1 MQTRSLKERLLHA
14 TGFEALAI
22 LIVSPLAA
30 TLMNKPLFQMGAV
43 ALALSTTA
51 MVWNIIYNALFDRLF
66 PLGKVKRGLGLRIVH
81 ALCFEGGFI
90 LIGLPIA
97 ATLLGTGLW
106 QAFMLEV
113 GFFLF
118 FLPYTVVY
126 NWLWDRARQKW
137 QARQACQ
144 HG

>member
-1 MQTRSLKERLLHA
+1 MHSRSFKERLLHA
-14 TGFEALAI
+14 VGFEALAI

-30 TLMNKPLFQMGAV
+30 IIMDKPLFQMGSV
-43 ALALSTTA
+43 ALALSTLA
-51 MVWNIIYNALFDRLF
+51 MIWNMIYNALFDRLF
-66 PLGKVKRGLGLRIVH
+66 PRDRVTRGLGLRIIH

-90 LIGLPIA
+90 LIGLPVVALMLGIG
-97 ATLLGTGLW
+97 LL

-126 NWLWDRARQKW
+126 NWIWDRLREKW
-137 QARQACQ
+137 QTSCQ
-144 HG
+144 SQ

>member
-1 MQTRSLKERLLHA
+1 MHTRSFKERLLHA
-14 TGFEALAI
+14 VGFEALAI

-30 TLMNKPLFQMGAV
+30 AVMNKPLFQMGAL
-43 ALALSTTA
+43 ALALSTIA

-66 PLGKVKRGLGLRIVH
+66 PRDRVTRGLGLRIIH

-90 LIGLPIA
+90 IIGLPVA
-97 ATLLGTGLW
+97 AKMLGIGLL

-118 FLPYTVVY
+118 FLPYTVAY
-126 NWLWDRARQKW
+126 NWIWDRLREKW
-137 QARQACQ
+137 RTPC
-144 HG
+144 HSG

>member
-1 MQTRSLKERLLHA
+1 MHTRSFKERLLHA
-14 TGFEALAI
+14 VGFEALAL

-30 TLMNKPLFQMGAV
+30 FIMDKPLFQMGAL
-43 ALALSTTA
+43 ALALSTIA
-51 MVWNIIYNALFDRLF
+51 MVWNIVYNALFDRLF
-66 PLGKVKRGLGLRIVH
+66 PRDKVKRGLGLRIAH

-90 LIGLPIA
+90 LIGLPVA
-97 ATLLGTGLW
+97 ATMLGIGLL

-126 NWLWDRARQKW
+126 NWLWDWLREKR
-137 QARQACQ
+137 RTPCESR
-144 HG
+144 

>member
-1 MQTRSLKERLLHA
+1 MHTRSFKERLLHA
-14 TGFEALAI
+14 VGFEALAI

-30 TLMNKPLFQMGAV
+30 MIMDKPLFQMGSV
-43 ALALSTTA
+43 ALALSTIA
-51 MVWNIIYNALFDRLF
+51 MMWNMIYNAIFDRLF
-66 PLGKVKRGLGLRIVH
+66 PRDRVKRGLGLRIMH

-90 LIGLPIA
+90 VIGLPVVAFMLRIG
-97 ATLLGTGLW
+97 LL

-126 NWLWDRARQKW
+126 NWLWDRLREKW
-137 QARQACQ
+137 QAPCHNQ
-144 HG
+144 